1 MRWWGRKQGE
11 GAGVETLSFAA
22 LSDSASF
29 LAAAHAMSA
38 WGHLDL
44 QLRRQRRKAGG
55 KTLIFKS
62 IGRDSWTGAQVW
74 PGAGLTLPFGAV
86 RGGEAGPPVSLG
98 HLARP
103 SLSHPPPTPAAR
115 TPSAAPRDKF
125 QGWGCFPFNG
135 HVRGRSSVYCS
146 SGQSC
151 ALLHVGREG
160 LAVLWGWV
168 FSLLIL

>member
-38 WGHLDL
+38 WGRLDL

-86 RGGEAGPPVSLG
+86 RGGKLVPRCPWATWPGQAFLILLPLLLAHHQQLQETNSRAGGVFPLTGMCGGAV
-98 HLARP
+98 
-103 SLSHPPPTPAAR
+103 LST
-115 TPSAAPRDKF
+115 APR
-125 QGWGCFPFNG
+125 GRVVLCFT
-135 HVRGRSSVYCS
+135 
-146 SGQSC
+146 
-151 ALLHVGREG
+151 
-160 LAVLWGWV
+160 
-168 FSLLIL
+168 